1 MRHASQLR
9 RHTRQK
15 TGLVLLAGVLSLAL
29 FLFSAGASAAA
40 ARQGAPAK
48 LCEGCYGPV
57 VMGVQLGMDFEKARQ
72 KLAEYGRA
80 HFSHLPNFEMIS
92 DRDPVSGATSFGL
105 GRRGDPVGIASIG
118 AEHNVVTLISF
129 NPRYVFNLTDPTPAA
144 AIRAFCTSGAGV
156 PCEGWEKEKILSG
169 APVECYSFEDPQGKF
184 YIQWV
189 RPPYSEMAPYFHEN
203 PTFTIYRV
211 ESGTAPDDAAAKR

>member
-1 MRHASQLR
+1 MRHASQSR

-15 TGLVLLAGVLSLAL
+15 TGLALLAGVLSLAL
-29 FLFSAGASAAA
+29 LLFSTGASAAA
-40 ARQGAPAK
+40 GKGAPAK

-80 HFSHLPNFEMIS
+80 HFSHLPNFEMRLDKES
-92 DRDPVSGATSFGL
+92 SSGEVSFDLA
-105 GRRGDPVGIASIG
+105 RRGDPVGIANIG
-118 AEHNVVTLISF
+118 AEHNVVTQISF
-129 NPRYVFNLTDPTPAA
+129 NPRYVFNLTDPTPAS
-144 AIRAFCTSGAGV
+144 AIRAICTSGAGV
-156 PCEGWEKEKILSG
+156 PCKGWEKEKILSG

-184 YIQWV
+184 YLQWV

-203 PTFTIYRV
+203 PMFSIFRV
-211 ESGTAPDDAAAKR
+211 EPGTAPEDTTAKR